1 MYVMYLCVRRFTPGT
16 LRCICRYI
24 YTLFFISHG
33 TQIYGYHVYVYMLDD
48 SLCITFTSTH
58 FSVIYSHIFFVALCP
73 NSGCCLVGAD
83 YGKWNQEKELHV
95 LSMANKTTTEQENKI
110 ESNVK

>member
-1 MYVMYLCVRRFTPGT
+1 
-16 LRCICRYI
+16 
-24 YTLFFISHG
+24 
-33 TQIYGYHVYVYMLDD
+33 MLDD

-58 FSVIYSHIFFVALCP
+58 FSVIYSHIFSLHCVPIVVAAWL
-73 NSGCCLVGAD
+73 GAD